1 MAKLLNYCTIN
12 CIQMISMKETAGRV
26 QCVRVVQEV
35 AAWVTRMVVAA
46 EVEEDHCTVLDPPSR
61 M

>member
-1 MAKLLNYCTIN
+1 
-12 CIQMISMKETAGRV
+12 MIFMKETAGRV